1 MKAPSS
7 LLYLENDLLKA
18 SFFEYGASLVS
29 LIYKPLNRE
38 CVCGFT
44 DLNAHKKQNFYL
56 GNIIGRVANRIENGK
71 YSLNN
76 LDYELDINAS
86 PHHLHGGKQG
96 LSFVDFKH
104 YFEND
109 SLVFET
115 KDVARSAYPGQL
127 SLKIRYTLKQD
138 ILLLEFISTV
148 DEDSLVDPTLHTY
161 FNLNPK
167 HSDSIRNHQLKV
179 SSHSFYGVDQSGC
192 TQSIKYDVED
202 IGFSTN
208 KDTKLSK
215 VLSSTHPQITSA
227 KGLDHF
233 FLRDPHKSHFIQL
246 KVEDLSLSINT
257 DLPGAHIYTGNYLE
271 KTKELNA
278 DFLQENGGICFECHH
293 VPNSINFD
301 PTIAPILKAN
311 TSRINTIQYQFK
323 EITNENK

>member
-7 LLYLENDLLKA
+7 LLYLENDWLKA

-44 DLNAHKKQNFYL
+44 DLDAHKKQNFYL

-96 LSFVDFKH
+96 LSFVDFNH
-104 YFEND
+104 SFEND

-167 HSDSIRNHQLKV
+167 HSESIKNHELRIY
-179 SSHSFYGVDQSGC
+179 SLGFHGIDPTGC
-192 TQSIKYDVED
+192 TQSTQYKIED
-202 IGFSTN
+202 LGFSLN
-208 KDTKLSK
+208 QFALLSNVLNTK
-215 VLSSTHPQITSA
+215 HPQVSLA

-233 FLRDPHKSHFIQL
+233 FLRDPHNPLFIQL
-246 KVEDLSLSINT
+246 KNEDLCLNIKT